1 MGTNLLWHKC
11 FLPRGSS
18 IAVDVVNNPYWLD
31 LNLKWPFVCR
41 WHCEQH
47 STAASARLL
56 WPRVEVTNGAMLV
69 NRTIWAAKLYRDCK
83 QAALHGSVP
92 ESTTLR
98 GHQYGEVIAEQQ
110 SSNFAGYIRGPVRHL
125 PYMPRICSYPSF
137 VRICNQKLLASV
149 STKCRNGRRRCL
161 FIHSYHFG
169 REVRSISY

>member
-11 FLPRGSS
+11 FLTRGSS

-31 LNLKWPFVCR
+31 WNLKCPRVCR

-69 NRTIWAAKLYRDCK
+69 NRTIWAAKLYRDCE
-83 QAALHGSVP
+83 QTAFHGNIP
-92 ESTTLR
+92 EGTTLR
-98 GHQYGEVIAEQQ
+98 GRRAVVKL
-110 SSNFAGYIRGPVRHL
+110 AGYIHGPVRHP

-137 VRICNQKLLASV
+137 VRICNQKLPASV
-149 STKCRNGRRRCL
+149 STKCRNGRSRCL
-161 FIHSYHFG
+161 FIHSYRFG